1 GDTRARSLISWVV
14 SARAL
19 ASVVP
24 SRNRATPMNVNRLDA
39 VARVDWVAI
48 QASVRTS
55 GNVKEAGITPT
66 TVVGSPST
74 VSDRPTM
81 AGSRPKRRIHSPCES
96 TTGGG
101 LPGTPSWSVN
111 QRPKAG
117 WTRST
122 DTSDGVARDI

>member
-1 GDTRARSLISWVV
+1 MSWVI

-19 ASVVP
+19 ARVVP
-24 SRNRATPMNVNRLDA
+24 SRNRATPWNVNKLDA
-39 VARVDWVAI
+39 VARVDWAAI
-48 QASVRTS
+48 QASVRAS

-74 VSDRPTM
+74 ESDRPRM
-81 AGSRPKRRIHSPCES
+81 AGSRPKRRIHNPCES

-111 QRPKAG
+111 QRPRAG
-117 WTRST
+117 
-122 DTSDGVARDI
+122 